1 MSVLDVPLKQEMKLG
16 SNAEYEDTSEDP
28 CIKLGFFKRQNFK
41 GKRCQFHGR
50 EGPGRLHPWGPQEPD
65 MTEHARTLT
74 IKVEMVKELACFGL
88 SVSGGRMKEEKLAP
102 ENSNHKLAHTLFV

>member
-1 MSVLDVPLKQEMKLG
+1 
-16 SNAEYEDTSEDP
+16 
-28 CIKLGFFKRQNFK
+28 
-41 GKRCQFHGR
+41 
-50 EGPGRLHPWGPQEPD
+50 